1 MRGATSW
8 LFVSL
13 VTQGLLLRAVTGGGS
28 QISTTF
34 LQDSGVVN
42 RVSFSIIKNQTIK
55 NQNQSEVTLMPSGG
69 YRPGAGRPRKNPIDK
84 KLEGKATG
92 TNSVS
97 QPKPKKFYSK
107 NVMTEYFSMAM
118 KECEKEVP
126 SAEVLRN
133 EIEEFIAARGC
144 GGYVAP
150 QTITDYVL
158 NRQGFLACEAMNRKI
173 GRMTKELKLSPYV
186 TAGSAYY
193 KAMQGDFNLIMQI
206 INRYS
211 SNQTEEKNA
220 FLELLTNRG
229 F

>member
-1 MRGATSW
+1 
-8 LFVSL
+8 
-13 VTQGLLLRAVTGGGS
+13 
-28 QISTTF
+28 
-34 LQDSGVVN
+34 
-42 RVSFSIIKNQTIK
+42 
-55 NQNQSEVTLMPSGG
+55 MPSGG

-84 KLEGKATG
+84 KLEGKSTARTAI
-92 TNSVS
+92 
-97 QPKPKKFYSK
+97 PKPSVKKIASQ
-107 NVMTEYFSMAM
+107 NVMADYFSMAM

-126 SAEVLRN
+126 AADVLRA
-133 EIEEFIAARGC
+133 EIEEYIAARGC
-144 GGYVAP
+144 EGLVAP

-186 TAGSAYY
+186 TAGQGYY
-193 KAMQGDFNLIMQI
+193 KAMQADFNLIMQI

-211 SNQTEEKNA
+211 GNQNEEKNA

>member
-1 MRGATSW
+1 
-8 LFVSL
+8 
-13 VTQGLLLRAVTGGGS
+13 
-28 QISTTF
+28 
-34 LQDSGVVN
+34 
-42 RVSFSIIKNQTIK
+42 
-55 NQNQSEVTLMPSGG
+55 MPSGG

-92 TNSVS
+92 AGGVG
-97 QPKPKKFYSK
+97 QPKPLPKKIGSK
-107 NVMTEYFSMAM
+107 NVMAEYFSMAM

-126 SAEVLRN
+126 SADILRT
-133 EIEEFIAARGC
+133 EIEEYVLARGC
-144 GGYVAP
+144 DGLVAP

-173 GRMTKELKLSPYV
+173 GRMTKDLKLSPYV
-186 TAGSAYY
+186 TAGQGYY
-193 KAMQGDFNLIMQI
+193 KAMRDDFNMIMQI

-211 SNQTEEKNA
+211 GNQNEEKNA

>member
-1 MRGATSW
+1 
-8 LFVSL
+8 
-13 VTQGLLLRAVTGGGS
+13 
-28 QISTTF
+28 
-34 LQDSGVVN
+34 
-42 RVSFSIIKNQTIK
+42 
-55 NQNQSEVTLMPSGG
+55 MPSGG

-84 KLEGKATG
+84 KLEGKSKA
-92 TNSVS
+92 SAVA
-97 QPKPKKFYSK
+97 PKPSVKKIASQ
-107 NVMTEYFSMAM
+107 NVMADYFSMAM

-126 SAEVLRN
+126 SADVLRV
-133 EIEEFIAARGC
+133 EIEEYIAARGC
-144 GGYVAP
+144 DGLVAP

-186 TAGSAYY
+186 TAGQGYY
-193 KAMQGDFNLIMQI
+193 KAMQADFNLIMQI

-211 SNQTEEKNA
+211 GNQNEEKNA

>member
-1 MRGATSW
+1 
-8 LFVSL
+8 
-13 VTQGLLLRAVTGGGS
+13 
-28 QISTTF
+28 
-34 LQDSGVVN
+34 N
-42 RVSFSIIKNQTIK
+42 
-55 NQNQSEVTLMPSGG
+55 EVMTMPSGG

-84 KLEGKATG
+84 KLEGKTSGA
-92 TNSVS
+92 NAAS
-97 QPKPKKFYSK
+97 QPKPKKVNFK
-107 NVMTEYFSMAM
+107 NVMADYFSMAM

-126 SAEVLRN
+126 SADVLRN
-133 EIEEFIAARGC
+133 EIEEYIAARGC
-144 GGYVAP
+144 DGYVAP

-186 TAGSAYY
+186 TAGAQYY

-211 SNQTEEKNA
+211 NTQSEEKNA